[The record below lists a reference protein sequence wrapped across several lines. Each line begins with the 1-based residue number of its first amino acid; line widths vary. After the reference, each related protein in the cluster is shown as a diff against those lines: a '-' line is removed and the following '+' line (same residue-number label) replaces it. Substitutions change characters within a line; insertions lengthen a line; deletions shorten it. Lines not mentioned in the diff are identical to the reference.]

1 MSRGDGDLKWG
12 RSTVDTVCP
21 LDCPDTCSLEVTVE
35 KGKIVSID
43 GSDKNPVTDGYIC
56 GKVRRFGERVYGD
69 ARVTDPL
76 IRTGP
81 RGADKWKTVTWDEAL
96 STIATRMTEIRQQ
109 WGAQSILPFSYGGS
123 NGLLSQ
129 DTTDARLFRQF
140 GASRLARTVCTIP
153 TKTAN
158 QALYGK
164 MPGVTYPDYCHAKL
178 IVLWGANPSSS
189 GIHLVPHIRAA
200 QEAGAALVVVDPRRT
215 NLARRADLHLAVKPG
230 ADVVVALSIHRYLFE
245 HGLAD
250 EQFLA
255 DHAKGA
261 TRLRER
267 ASEWTFDRAA
277 TVAGLDPEL
286 LENFAEM
293 YADISPAVVRCGWG
307 LERNRNGGNAALAV
321 LALPAVA
328 GKFGVRGGG
337 YSMSNADAWALS
349 ADTWIGTPEPNTR
362 TVNMNRLGRALLE
375 YRDPPIQMLFVYN
388 CNPVATMPNQNLV
401 LKGLAREDL
410 FTVVFDQVM
419 TDTAKL
425 ADVVLPATTFLESYD
440 VAQSYG
446 LTNLQ
451 LVRPVIEAVGNAR
464 PNVEVFAE
472 LATRLGL
479 EVDTNYGSD
488 VEALIRLTADLPDE
502 AQHELM
508 DSGFAE
514 GVAGGRPIQFID
526 VFPRTPD
533 RKVCLFPEKLE
544 RESVNGLYRY
554 KDKPTSSDYPLT
566 LISPATEKTI
576 CSTLGELRSRV
587 ASLHIHPEDAEPRG
601 LTTGDTVRVFN
612 DLGEVHCL
620 VTLNADMRQG
630 TVGLPKGL
638 WRMSTLNG
646 STANALVSD
655 DLTDIGGGAI
665 FNDARV
671 QVARVVTVSFSS
683 AKSQTTPKSNESI
696 RPRRDRELPH

>member
-1 MSRGDGDLKWG
+1 MSSGDDDLKWG
-12 RSTVDTVCP
+12 RSTVETVCT

-56 GKVRRFGERVYGD
+56 GKVRRFSERVYGD

-76 IRTGP
+76 VRTGP
-81 RGADKWKTVTWDEAL
+81 RGAEKWKTVTWDEAL
-96 STIATRMTEIRQQ
+96 GTIATRMTEIRQQ

-129 DTTDARLFRQF
+129 DTADARFFRQF
-140 GASRLARTVCTIP
+140 GTSRLARTVCAIP
-153 TKTAN
+153 TTTAN

-189 GIHLVPHIRAA
+189 GIHLVPHIKAA

-255 DHAKGA
+255 EHAKGV

-267 ASEWTFDRAA
+267 ATEWTFDRAA
-277 TVAGLDPEL
+277 AVAGLDPEL

-349 ADTWIGTPEPNTR
+349 ADDWIGTPEPNTR
-362 TVNMNRLGRALLE
+362 MVNMNRLGRALLE
-375 YRDPPIQMLFVYN
+375 YQDPPIQMLFVYN

-401 LKGLAREDL
+401 LEGLAREDL

-451 LVRPVIEAVGNAR
+451 LARPVIEAVGNAR

-479 EVDTNYGSD
+479 EVDTDYGSD

-502 AQHELM
+502 AQHKLM

-533 RKVCLFPEKLE
+533 RKICLFPENLE
-544 RESVNGLYRY
+544 RENVTGLYRY
-554 KDKPTSSDYPLT
+554 KDQPTSSDYPLT
-566 LISPATEKTI
+566 LISPATDKTI

-612 DLGEVHCL
+612 EFGEVHCL
-620 VTLNADMRQG
+620 VTLNADMRHG

-655 DLTDIGGGAI
+655 DLTDIGGGAT

-671 QVARVVTVSFSS
+671 QVARMVTVSFSS
-683 AKSQTTPKSNESI
+683 DRAQTTPQIK
-696 RPRRDRELPH
+696 RVH